1 MTTRDEPVYPPLRF
15 EHVSKHNPKTS
26 RFAGPFIGR
35 TYTRELPYVAI
46 KIFKG
51 RIRLASAN

>member
-1 MTTRDEPVYPPLRF
+1 MSRDTSTHYPPLKF
-15 EHVSKHNPKTS
+15 ELISKRNPRNSKY
-26 RFAGPFIGR
+26 AGPFIGR
-35 TYTRELPYVAI
+35 TYTRELPFVAI